1 MHVFRWLTVEVA
13 PELPEVQVVHR
24 QDPALGIEVPVA
36 DVPELGE
43 EGVIVTL
50 LGVDDVAVVSVHAG
64 FWAAICHRLPGLIQG
79 SSSSARKDLHFHRV
93 VRRDQDQ
100 DTRVKAQVLP
110 CLSPF
115 LIWNN
120 SIGNIFRVLTGR
132 PFNRS
137 RGVTKTYH
145 FGFLEPCKNLYIQIL
160 KVWSLYLYIGM

>member
-13 PELPEVQVVHR
+13 PELPEVQVAHR

-36 DVPELGE
+36 DVPELGVLTMSRWYPCTPVF
-43 EGVIVTL
+43 GL
-50 LGVDDVAVVSVHAG
+50 QSVG
-64 FWAAICHRLPGLIQG
+64 HRLSGLVQG

-100 DTRVKAQVLP
+100 DTLVKAQVLP